1 MFSGETDYK
10 SFSSLI
16 YSVLLVYII
25 DTSITTTQ
33 PQGLSECK
41 DVLMLKFLLILFLC
55 VCIDFLL
62 IQLR

>member
-10 SFSSLI
+10 SFSSLF
-16 YSVLLVYII
+16 YSVLLVFII

-33 PQGLSECK
+33 PQGLSECE

-55 VCIDFLL
+55 VCINFLL